1 VINGREASAFRE
13 KIGGEKRGNGKRV
26 EKKKHFQYS
35 SR

>member
-26 EKKKHFQYS
+26 ERKTFPILQ
-35 SR
+35 